1 MLQVACFLCGLFQ
14 IQAITFY
21 SGPIYSAG
29 QDGVVGML
37 RGSAICTE
45 RHPVCTNH
53 NCSETRM
60 SNSCHMSEMQAKLDL
75 SMSVFLFCGLG
86 FLAMV
91 QNRASAELD
100 ESVQTAQDYSIVVD
114 DPGPEDTDQTA

>member
-1 MLQVACFLCGLFQ
+1 MVLQVSCFVCGLFQ

-21 SGPIYSAG
+21 SGPIYSDG
-29 QDGVVGML
+29 QDGVAGML

-53 NCSETRM
+53 NCSATRM
-60 SNSCHMSEMQAKLDL
+60 TNTCHMSELQAKLDL

-86 FLAMV
+86 ILSMV
-91 QNRASAELD
+91 QNR
-100 ESVQTAQDYSIVVD
+100 
-114 DPGPEDTDQTA
+114 